1 METGYW
7 RYKMPKYIM
16 VLNCG
21 SSSAKFNLYAINAGN
36 KLQPVVQ
43 GIAEEIG
50 NPEKSRLKYEE
61 QGRKSIIQSPIAN
74 HGDALSGIFD
84 LLATLG
90 IDRSDICA
98 MGHRVVHG
106 GDRETGSVLIDEG
119 VLQTIR
125 DLIPIAPLHNPP
137 NLTGIEQSIKMLSGV
152 PQVAVFDTAFHGTL
166 PEYAYRYAI
175 PEKWYR
181 DFGVRKFGFHGT
193 SHMYVARR
201 AASRLG
207 IPFHSFC
214 GITAHLGN
222 GCSITKIRNGLSV
235 DTSMGFTPLEG
246 VVMGTRS
253 GDIDPALISH
263 VADRL
268 AEEQSITPNEAFK
281 SVMQSLNKESGLKA
295 LGGTNMMQDIR
306 IRAEHGDKTAETVI
320 DIYAYRAAKYIG
332 QYWATLPTA
341 HAIVFTA
348 GLGEN
353 EGYVR
358 QKILGFLENLAFIVD
373 DAKNALRGE
382 EVIIATSRVASP
394 VPLHAMVIPTN
405 EEIVIGY
412 DSLYL
417 GYLNQPLPDKYP
429 FENE

>member
-1 METGYW
+1 MGNYV
-7 RYKMPKYIM
+7 M

-21 SSSAKFNLYAINAGN
+21 SSSAKFNLFEVAAE
-36 KLQPVVQ
+36 KCLTPVVQ
-43 GIAEEIG
+43 GIVEEIG
-50 NPEKSRLKYEE
+50 NPEKSRMKY
-61 QGRKSIIQSPIAN
+61 QSNGNKEIVTRVIDD
-74 HGDALSGIFD
+74 HGAALAAIFD
-84 LLATLG
+84 LLNAHG
-90 IDRSDICA
+90 INRSDICA

-137 NLTGIEQSIKMLSGV
+137 NLTGIEQSIRLLPGV

-175 PEKWYR
+175 PETWYEAY
-181 DFGVRKFGFHGT
+181 GVRKYGFHGT

-201 AASRLG
+201 AAYLLG
-207 IPFHSFC
+207 VPFQEFC

-222 GCSITKIRNGLSV
+222 GCSITKIRNGQSV

-246 VVMGTRS
+246 VIMGTRS

-263 VADRL
+263 VADQLILGQGLER
-268 AEEQSITPNEAFK
+268 AEAFDA
-281 SVMQSLNKESGLKA
+281 VMKALNKESGLKA
-295 LGGTNMMQDIR
+295 LGGTNMMQE
-306 IRAEHGDKTAETVI
+306 IRAKAETGDIEAETVVN
-320 DIYAYRAAKYIG
+320 IYAYRIAKYIG
-332 QYWATLPTA
+332 EYWATLPMA
-341 HAIVFTA
+341 HALVFTA

-358 QKILGFLENLAFIVD
+358 RRILSFLENLHFEMNEQNN
-373 DAKNALRGE
+373 AKRGV
-382 EVIIATSRVASP
+382 EVVIATSRLQVGI
-394 VPLHAMVIPTN
+394 PLQAMVIPTD

-412 DSLYL
+412 DTLFL
-417 GYLNQPLPDKYP
+417 GHLRQQIPDQYP
-429 FENE
+429 FELDDPA